1 LRKNLDRN
9 LLLNVYKINAIID
22 IIEDTEERFPTNEKI
37 RILIEIEDDIITKYY
52 DDRVSRHIGIKKT
65 LEQL

>member
-1 LRKNLDRN
+1 LRKNLDRT
-9 LLLNVYKINAIID
+9 LLLNVYKINVIID